1 MCISFLFP
9 SNIFV
14 FSFIEGLR
22 QKILKTY
29 PLHQSLQENNSVTL
43 LDTLNN
49 TVLVFYPEDI
59 NYYEF
64 IPLLVSF
71 IVMFVY
77 YYFSVRK
84 IDFIKSR
91 FGLAFTA
98 LMTVLGSL
106 AMTMGVC
113 FFFGVSLSL
122 QGKEVFPYMVILV
135 GLENVLVLTKSVLAT
150 PPHLDAKI
158 RVAQGMAREGWSIT
172 KNLLLEITIL
182 TIGLFTFV
190 PAIQEF
196 CIFAITG
203 LISDF
208 FLQMLFFSTVLGID
222 IRRME
227 NEIEKTNP
235 NFRSSL
241 YQSHVYYN
249 KSYGISKTGMNRSK
263 SHPRLSSYP
272 SVGSNINTESEK
284 KIPKRLRLV
293 NVWARTRFFQRAFMI
308 LMVVWI
314 MMFVYKSG
322 IVESYFLKNKTTKQ
336 ELHLQENTSYSSINL
351 LPLPETNAEI
361 SFTPQTNDYLVHVKN
376 YSDEIAKLKHSDF
389 APWMKLSIQHWPS
402 ILRKY
407 NISLSGRS
415 IAVLPTIHVSHI
427 ITPEQAVL
435 IRNPEE
441 KYSSKFQ
448 WHTLAAALDPIDFG
462 GKYFSVIKV
471 A

>member
-1 MCISFLFP
+1 MIR
-9 SNIFV
+9 FV
-14 FSFIEGLR
+14 EGLK
-22 QKILKTY
+22 QKILKSY
-29 PLHQSLQENNSVTL
+29 PLHQNFQEDNSI
-43 LDTLNN
+43 DTLNN

-98 LMTVLGSL
+98 VMTVLLSL
-106 AMTMGVC
+106 TMTMGIC

-122 QGKEVFPYMVILV
+122 QGKEIFPYMLVLV

-158 RVAQGMAREGWSIT
+158 RVAQGMAKEGWSII

-196 CIFAITG
+196 CLFAITG
-203 LISDF
+203 LICDF
-208 FLQMLFFSTVLGID
+208 FLQMLFFTTVLGID

-235 NFRSSL
+235 NSRNSL
-241 YQSHVYYN
+241 YQSNIYYN
-249 KSYGISKTGMNRSK
+249 RSYGVSKTGMNRSK
-263 SHPRLSSYP
+263 SHPRLSSYQV
-272 SVGSNINTESEK
+272 SSNINSESDK

-293 NVWARTRFFQRAFMI
+293 NVWARTRFFQRSFMI
-308 LMVVWI
+308 LMVTWI

-322 IVESYFLKNKTTKQ
+322 FIENYFLQKQ
-336 ELHLQENTSYSSINL
+336 AEQVQKDFLQENTSYSSIHL
-351 LPLPETNAEI
+351 LPLPETKTDI
-361 SFTPQTNDYLVHVKN
+361 SFISHNNDYLVYKN
-376 YSDEIAKLKHSDF
+376 YTDEVAKLKHSDF

-415 IAVLPTIHVSHI
+415 VAVLPTIHISHI
-427 ITPEQAVL
+427 ITPEQAAL

-441 KYSSKFQ
+441 KYNAKFQ

-462 GKYFSVIKV
+462 GKFKH
-471 A
+471 

>member
-1 MCISFLFP
+1 
-9 SNIFV
+9 
-14 FSFIEGLR
+14 
-22 QKILKTY
+22 
-29 PLHQSLQENNSVTL
+29 
-43 LDTLNN
+43 
-49 TVLVFYPEDI
+49 
-59 NYYEF
+59 
-64 IPLLVSF
+64 
-71 IVMFVY
+71 MFVY

-84 IDFIKSR
+84 IDFLKSR

-98 LMTVLGSL
+98 VMTVFLSL
-106 AMTMGVC
+106 KMTMGIC

-122 QGKEVFPYMVILV
+122 QGREIFPYMVVLV

-158 RVAQGMAREGWSIT
+158 RVAQGMAKEGWSIT

-182 TIGLFTFV
+182 TFGLFTFV

-196 CIFAITG
+196 CLFAITG
-203 LISDF
+203 LICDF

-235 NFRSSL
+235 NARNSL
-241 YQSHVYYN
+241 YQSHVHYN
-249 KSYGISKTGMNRSK
+249 RSYGSAVKTTGMNRSK
-263 SHPRLSSYP
+263 SHPRLSSFH
-272 SVGSNINTESEK
+272 SGVASNINPEPEK

-308 LMVVWI
+308 LMVIWI

-322 IVESYFLKNKTTKQ
+322 FIENYFLKSTQ
-336 ELHLQENTSYSSINL
+336 EHSETDYLQENTSYSSINL
-351 LPLPETNAEI
+351 LPLPATKTEIGFTTTQNTNY
-361 SFTPQTNDYLVHVKN
+361 FVHTQN
-376 YSDEIAKLKHSDF
+376 YSDEIAKLKHADF

-415 IAVLPTIHVSHI
+415 VAILPTIHVSHI

-441 KYSSKFQ
+441 KYNGKFQ

-462 GKYFSVIKV
+462 GELKNYS
-471 A
+471 

>member
-1 MCISFLFP
+1 M
-9 SNIFV
+9 
-14 FSFIEGLR
+14 EGLK
-22 QKILKTY
+22 QKILNAY
-29 PLHQSLQENNSVTL
+29 PLHQSLKENSSVSL
-43 LDTLNN
+43 LDTLNK

-71 IVMFVY
+71 VVMFVY

-84 IDFIKSR
+84 VDFIKSR

-98 LMTVLGSL
+98 MMTVLCSL
-106 AMTMGVC
+106 TMTMGIC

-122 QGKEVFPYMVILV
+122 QGKEVFPFMVILV

-158 RVAQGMAREGWSIT
+158 RVAQGMSKEGWSIT

-196 CIFAITG
+196 CIFAIAG

-227 NEIEKTNP
+227 NEVEKTNP
-235 NFRSSL
+235 NFRSGL
-241 YQSHVYYN
+241 YQTQIYYDRSN
-249 KSYGISKTGMNRSK
+249 SVLKTGMNRSK
-263 SHPRLSSYP
+263 SHPRLSSYH
-272 SVGSNINTESEK
+272 SSASMNSESDK

-322 IVESYFLKNKTTKQ
+322 LIESYFVKNSALSRRNQ
-336 ELHLQENTSYSSINL
+336 NSLQENTSYSSINL
-351 LPLPETNAEI
+351 LPLPGANTEI
-361 SFTPQTNDYLVHVKN
+361 SFTPQNDYLMHTQN
-376 YSDEIAKLKHSDF
+376 YSEEIAKLKHSDL

-402 ILRKY
+402 ILRRY
-407 NISLSGRS
+407 NVSLSGRS
-415 IAVLPTIHVSHI
+415 VAVLPTIHISHI

-441 KYSSKFQ
+441 KYSAKFQ
-448 WHTLAAALDPIDFG
+448 WQTLAAALDPIDFG
-462 GKYFSVIKV
+462 GNFQRFFD

>member
-1 MCISFLFP
+1 
-9 SNIFV
+9 
-14 FSFIEGLR
+14 
-22 QKILKTY
+22 
-29 PLHQSLQENNSVTL
+29 
-43 LDTLNN
+43 
-49 TVLVFYPEDI
+49 
-59 NYYEF
+59 
-64 IPLLVSF
+64 
-71 IVMFVY
+71 MFVY

-98 LMTVLGSL
+98 VMTVLGSL

-113 FFFGVSLSL
+113 FFFGIGLSL
-122 QGKEVFPYMVILV
+122 QGKEVFPYMVVLV

-182 TIGLFTFV
+182 TFGLFTCV

-196 CIFAITG
+196 CLFAIMG

-241 YQSHVYYN
+241 YQSHIHYN
-249 KSYGISKTGMNRSK
+249 RSYGISKTGMNRSK
-263 SHPRLSSYP
+263 SHPRLSSYHS
-272 SVGSNINTESEK
+272 SVGSNMNSEADK

-308 LMVVWI
+308 LMVVWM

-322 IVESYFLKNKTTKQ
+322 FIESYILKSNEIGKSAV
-336 ELHLQENTSYSSINL
+336 QENANYSSINL
-351 LPLPETNAEI
+351 LPLPETNTEI
-361 SFTPQTNDYLVHVKN
+361 TFAPKNDYLMHTQN
-376 YSDEIAKLKHSDF
+376 YSDEITKLKHSDF

-402 ILRKY
+402 ILRRY
-407 NISLSGRS
+407 NISLGGRS
-415 IAVLPTIHVSHI
+415 VAILPTIHISHI

-441 KYSSKFQ
+441 KYNTKFQ
-448 WHTLAAALDPIDFG
+448 WQTLAAALDPIDFG
-462 GKYFSVIKV
+462 GRQQYKIQIFQNLFTQNR
-471 A
+471 

>member
-1 MCISFLFP
+1 M
-9 SNIFV
+9 
-14 FSFIEGLR
+14 EGLK
-22 QKILKTY
+22 QKFLKTY
-29 PLHQSLQENNSVTL
+29 PLHQNHQENNSISF

-71 IVMFVY
+71 IVMFIY

-98 LMTVLGSL
+98 VMTVLLSL
-106 AMTMGVC
+106 TMTIGVC

-122 QGKEVFPYMVILV
+122 QGKEIFPYMVVLV
-135 GLENVLVLTKSVLAT
+135 GLENVLVLTKSVLTT

-158 RVAQGMAREGWSIT
+158 RVAQGMAKEGWSIT

-235 NFRSSL
+235 NSRSSL
-241 YQSHVYYN
+241 YQSHIYYN
-249 KSYGISKTGMNRSK
+249 RSYGVSKTGMNRSK
-263 SHPRLSSYP
+263 SHPRLSSYH
-272 SVGSNINTESEK
+272 SGVVASNLNSESDK

-293 NVWARTRFFQRAFMI
+293 NVWARTRFFQKAFMI

-322 IVESYFLKNKTTKQ
+322 FIENYFLNNNNAQQKPKD
-336 ELHLQENTSYSSINL
+336 LSQENTSYSSINL
-351 LPLPETNAEI
+351 LPLPETKTEI
-361 SFTPQTNDYLVHVKN
+361 NFTPLVVNTRN

-389 APWMKLSIQHWPS
+389 APWLKLSIQHWPS

-407 NISLSGRS
+407 NLSLSGRS
-415 IAVLPTIHVSHI
+415 IAILPTIHVSHI

-435 IRNPEE
+435 IRNPDE
-441 KYSSKFQ
+441 KYNGKFQ

-462 GKYFSVIKV
+462 GESRKI
-471 A
+471 

>member
-1 MCISFLFP
+1 MKL
-9 SNIFV
+9 IFV
-14 FSFIEGLR
+14 LFRFVEGLK

-29 PLHQSLQENNSVTL
+29 PLHQNLQGNNSVSF

-84 IDFIKSR
+84 IDFLKSR
-91 FGLAFTA
+91 CGLAFTA
-98 LMTVLGSL
+98 VMTVLLSL
-106 AMTMGVC
+106 TMTMGIC

-122 QGKEVFPYMVILV
+122 QGKEIFPYMVVLV

-158 RVAQGMAREGWSIT
+158 RIAQGMAKEGWSIT

-182 TIGLFTFV
+182 TFGLFTFV

-203 LISDF
+203 LICDF
-208 FLQMLFFSTVLGID
+208 FLQMLFFSTALGID

-235 NFRSSL
+235 NSRNSL
-241 YQSHVYYN
+241 YQSHIYYN
-249 KSYGISKTGMNRSK
+249 RSYGISKTGMNRSK
-263 SHPRLSSYP
+263 SHPRLSSYH
-272 SVGSNINTESEK
+272 SGVTTNINSESDR

-308 LMVVWI
+308 LMVIWI
-314 MMFVYKSG
+314 SMFVYKSG
-322 IVESYFLKNKTTKQ
+322 FIENYFLKSRQ
-336 ELHLQENTSYSSINL
+336 ESTITDDYLQENTSYSSINL
-351 LPLPETNAEI
+351 LPLPETKTEI
-361 SFTPQTNDYLVHVKN
+361 SLSNNDYLVHTQN
-376 YSDEIAKLKHSDF
+376 YSDEIAKLKHADF
-389 APWMKLSIQHWPS
+389 APWIKLSIQHWPS

-415 IAVLPTIHVSHI
+415 VAILPTIHISHI

-441 KYSSKFQ
+441 KYNAKFQ

-462 GKYFSVIKV
+462 GKNKYNNC
-471 A
+471 

>member
-1 MCISFLFP
+1 MFR
-9 SNIFV
+9 FV
-14 FSFIEGLR
+14 EGLK

-29 PLHQSLQENNSVTL
+29 PLHQNLQNNSISFV
-43 LDTLNN
+43 DTLNN

-64 IPLLVSF
+64 ILLLVAF

-84 IDFIKSR
+84 IDFLKSR

-98 LMTVLGSL
+98 VMTVLLSL
-106 AMTMGVC
+106 TMTMGIC
-113 FFFGVSLSL
+113 FFFGVSLPL
-122 QGKEVFPYMVILV
+122 QFKEVFPLMVVVV

-158 RVAQGMAREGWSIT
+158 RVAQGMAKEGWSIT

-182 TIGLFTFV
+182 TFGLFTFLPV
-190 PAIQEF
+190 IQEF

-203 LISDF
+203 LICDF

-227 NEIEKTNP
+227 NEIEKNNP
-235 NFRSSL
+235 NSRSSL
-241 YQSHVYYN
+241 YQSHIYYN
-249 KSYGISKTGMNRSK
+249 RSYGVSKTGMNRSK
-263 SHPRLSSYP
+263 SHPRLSSYH
-272 SVGSNINTESEK
+272 SGVASNINPESEK

-314 MMFVYKSG
+314 MKFVYKSG
-322 IVESYFLKNKTTKQ
+322 FIENYFLKNTQ
-336 ELHLQENTSYSSINL
+336 EQTPRDTLQENTSYSSINL
-351 LPLPETNAEI
+351 LPLPGTKTELG
-361 SFTPQTNDYLVHVKN
+361 FTTQNTHYFVHAQN
-376 YSDEIAKLKHSDF
+376 YSDEIGKLKHADL

-415 IAVLPTIHVSHI
+415 VAILPTIHVSHI

-441 KYSSKFQ
+441 KYNAKFQ

-462 GKYFSVIKV
+462 GKL
-471 A
+471 